1 MRIAIDI
8 LLGIGVFFI
17 LVGVLGVNRMPD
29 VFGRL
34 QASTCIATMGTI
46 SVVLAGILYAVSNGG
61 ETVTYVK
68 LAVLLLLV
76 MGTNPISNHA
86 LCKAAYKMG
95 VKPARELVI
104 DDYKEDDPE

>member
-8 LLGIGVFFI
+8 LLGLGVFFI
-17 LVGVLGVNRMPD
+17 LVGVIGVNRLPD

-46 SVVLAGILYAVSNGG
+46 CFVVAGILYAISNAG
-61 ETVTYVK
+61 ETTTYVK

-95 VKPARELVI
+95 VKPSKELAI

>member
-8 LLGIGVFFI
+8 LLGLGVFFV
-17 LVGVLGVNRMPD
+17 LVGVVGVNRLPD

-46 SVVLAGILYAVSNGG
+46 CFVVAGILYAISNAG
-61 ETVTYVK
+61 ETTTYVK